1 MNRFHSALLHHT
13 SPRVLILPLAIVI
26 TYHHTYPFPGVGIDC
41 SSPRLVN
48 LYPIPTNEERLLP
61 IFQRRVKTS
70 LSLQSPP
77 FLSLRRVKTLSLAQ
91 FESPHGHAKALV
103 RAIHLSLRVR
113 RLTFDSLS
121 WRRSKALEAGKPSNG
136 PRSRQISDPSSGFTT
151 VEKVLPGGLT
161 PMLGDRKGIST
172 GIVRNDIKLGDCSYD
187 QGEARKAMEKSNDID
202 SFGIGGL

>member
-77 FLSLRRVKTLSLAQ
+77 FLSLRRVKTLSL
-91 FESPHGHAKALV
+91 
-103 RAIHLSLRVR
+103 
-113 RLTFDSLS
+113 
-121 WRRSKALEAGKPSNG
+121 W
-136 PRSRQISDPSSGFTT
+136 PSSSR
-151 VEKVLPGGLT
+151 PMAT
-161 PMLGDRKGIST
+161 PKPWSGRSTSLCESGD
-172 GIVRNDIKLGDCSYD
+172 
-187 QGEARKAMEKSNDID
+187 
-202 SFGIGGL
+202 